1 MTLHKKGKK
10 IYSPKKASVSDS
22 FSRNFCKLGLL
33 MSFILQ
39 QRNYKNFILTFI
51 EYLICAR
58 HYAKQFIYITM
69 FKKAYKLI
77 ERD

>member
-1 MTLHKKGKK
+1 
-10 IYSPKKASVSDS
+10 
-22 FSRNFCKLGLL
+22 

-39 QRNYKNFILTFI
+39 HRNYKNTILTFI
-51 EYLICAR
+51 EYLIRAR
-58 HYAKQFIYITM
+58 HYTKQFIYIIM

>member
-1 MTLHKKGKK
+1 MTFHKKGKK
-10 IYSPKKASVSDS
+10 STLQKRHLSQIAFQETSKSLD
-22 FSRNFCKLGLL
+22 CL
-33 MSFILQ
+33 SFILQ
-39 QRNYKNFILTFI
+39 QRNYKNSILTFI

-58 HYAKQFIYITM
+58 HYTKQFIYIIM